1 MITNINE
8 FKKSKG
14 FKNRIVEEFGT
25 DGFDSPDFVPAP
37 IEDEMLDTVEG
48 EIEQSVTFDQFRD
61 AVVAKHEEM
70 AASDEECCE
79 LPSDEQLQ
87 LAFDA
92 YTSLCP
98 VADTTEETFEEE
110 NFDEESYEEIEEGL
124 KDFFKGGSEEEIEAN
139 KKKLTE
145 RIEKLTADAE
155 TKGYTVFYKNESKD
169 GKPVQFNKEAVLKD
183 MEKNNFLGTIL
194 KPVIKGDKLY
204 VIYKPGKKG
213 LAKLAGGSSKRTM
226 F

>member
-14 FKNRIVEEFGT
+14 YKNRIVEEFGPE
-25 DGFDSPDFVPAP
+25 GFDQPDFVPAP
-37 IEDEMLDTVEG
+37 VEDEMLDTVEG
-48 EIEQSVTFDQFRD
+48 EEEGVTFDQFKE

-70 AASDEECCE
+70 SSEDEECCE

-87 LAFDA
+87 LAFDV
-92 YTSLCP
+92 YTSLCSATP
-98 VADTTEETFEEE
+98 EEVIEDETEFTTDETEEVV
-110 NFDEESYEEIEEGL
+110 EEGL
-124 KDFFKGGSEEEIEAN
+124 KDFFKGGSPEEIEA
-139 KKKLTE
+139 KKKSLTE
-145 RIEKLTADAE
+145 RIEKLTSDAKE
-155 TKGYTVFYKNESKD
+155 KGYTVYYKNESTD
-169 GKPVQFNKEAVLKD
+169 DKPVEFNKEAVLKD

-213 LAKLAGGSSKRTM
+213 LAKLAGGASKQTM